1 VKKLRKRG
9 KDVKKR
15 EKEKMCV
22 KKEKK
27 KGRKGEKEESEKARK
42 V

>member
-1 VKKLRKRG
+1 VKNLRKRG

-27 KGRKGEKEESEKARK
+27 GRKGEKEESEKARK

>member
-27 KGRKGEKEESEKARK
+27 GRKGEKEESEKARK